1 MKKVLWMLCFCLLAA
16 CSDDKMPGE
25 PEPDTPPAVTDP
37 EEPESPEAP
46 AELNAVEGTWVEEDA
61 PDLDEGR
68 TRRLVLCSDFTYST
82 EIYSALGVLLKQ
94 ETKGAYAVKDGRIT
108 FDNDI
113 VYTYEVGTDGG
124 LTLRQGGIAKRY
136 RRYRY
141 SDDIAEVTSLKFTA
155 EGMVTPEEIAACKG
169 YMVYNAAMAVPV
181 SPQYDNTWVF
191 RALGKNMGAC
201 THLFEITYDLAFLN
215 RVIEYA
221 DAALYTRNGQPGGDH
236 RISKS
241 TGRKDDIWPSTKE
254 DEQFIDGAV
263 EQGAVLARI
272 AYCARLIL
280 QIPTVWNDRVA
291 AGDRYG
297 YGVTYK
303 QRALKY
309 LAMCDEMY
317 QNWLSRFVRTGDNVL
332 CKYFSANNTFGD
344 PYPWNQA
351 LMTCDALN
359 YMAECHD
366 LLGNTATAATYDRIV
381 RANLDCFVADSWTIE
396 SYATPKTTCL
406 QWRYSTASDKVRH
419 AEDLNHASLDA
430 TVFYNLWLSKR
441 QAEVMDDLIVKFAN
455 TMVDNVFC
463 RKDDQGCF
471 PGRISGVWDG
481 QYCDNYVRDNTME
494 LADVRKDWYDKMLE
508 INGSKRINGSLSM
521 TGRALWCKSRRLDAP
536 QDIRAEYLSDGR
548 GVTLSWKP
556 LTTGGTVKVLHSAN
570 LWQWSELGSAQ
581 ASEGTYTNAKQDA
594 ASRHYYR
601 LVYVNGN
608 KAGYSRLVCLEA
620 EKK

>member
-1 MKKVLWMLCFCLLAA
+1 MKKVLWMLCLCLLAA

-25 PEPDTPPAVTDP
+25 TEPDTPPVVTDP
-37 EEPESPEAP
+37 DDNPESP

-61 PDLDEGR
+61 PDLDEGK
-68 TRRLVLCSDFTYST
+68 TRRLVLCSDFTYCT
-82 EIYSALGVLLKQ
+82 EIYSAAGALLQQ
-94 ETKGAYAVKDGRIT
+94 ETKGTYALKDGRLT

-113 VYTYEVGTDGG
+113 VCTYKIDEGDR
-124 LTLRQGGIAKRY
+124 LTLQEGSSAKYY

-141 SDDIAEVTSLKFTA
+141 SEDIAKVTTLKFAA
-155 EGMVTPEEIAACKG
+155 EGMVTAEEIAACKG
-169 YMVYNAAMAVPV
+169 YMIYNAAMAVPV
-181 SPQYDNTWVF
+181 KPQYDNTWVF

-254 DEQFIDGAV
+254 DEELIDGAV

-280 QIPTVWNDRVA
+280 QIPTIWNDRVA

-309 LAMCDEMY
+309 LAMCDEMF
-317 QNWLSRFVRTGDNVL
+317 QNWLSRFVRTSDNVL

-344 PYPWNQA
+344 PYPWNQT
-351 LMTCDALN
+351 LMTCDALT

-366 LLGNTATAATYDRIV
+366 LLGNTATAATYDKIV
-381 RANLDCFVADSWTIE
+381 RANLDFFLADSWTIE

-406 QWRYSTASDKVRH
+406 QWRYSTTSDKMRH

-430 TVFYNLWLSKR
+430 TVFYNLWLSRR

-463 RKDDQGCF
+463 RTDEQGRF

-481 QYCDNYVRDNTME
+481 QYCDSYVRDNTME
-494 LADVRKDWYDKMLE
+494 LADVRKDWYAKMLE
-508 INGSKRINGSLSM
+508 INGNKRIIGSLSM

-536 QDIRAEYLSDGR
+536 QDIRAEHLSDGR
-548 GVTLSWKP
+548 GVTLSWNP
-556 LTTGGTVKVLHSAN
+556 ITAGGTVKVLHSTD

-601 LVYVNGN
+601 LVYVDGN
-608 KAGYSRLVCLEA
+608 RAGYSGLVSLEA
-620 EKK
+620 GKK